1 MNTDSC
7 FKWLVEEEIL
17 KASVWYNDSKPT
29 AQACLNILI
38 QLCNARD
45 SFFAQGCFGLVESKN
60 KEIFYILNVSGN
72 ASIVMGLNPKLVKPE
87 CYSCASQAFLN
98 KP

>member
-1 MNTDSC
+1 MNTNSC

-17 KASVWYNDSKPT
+17 KASVWYNGSKPT

-60 KEIFYILNVSGN
+60 KELFCARSGSGN
-72 ASIVMGLNPKLVKPE
+72 ASIAMGPSLKLVKPS
-87 CYSCASQAFLN
+87 CYSCASKAFPN
-98 KP
+98 